1 MSGPEFEQVER
12 IADAQER
19 QAEALELI
27 AGMMMLRYH
36 YNDEAGVEFTAEA
49 MEEEARFF
57 ARGGGL

>member
-1 MSGPEFEQVER
+1 MTGPEFDQFER

-19 QAEALELI
+19 QAEALELM
-27 AGMMMLRYH
+27 AGMMMLRLY
-36 YNDEAGVEFTAEA
+36 YDDDAVDFTAEA